1 MVIYLD
7 VIWLLNFCFDLLLLL
22 LTAFILKRQ
31 VKKRRYMLGALIG
44 SSIVLLLFTP
54 FAMVV
59 SHPLGKLL
67 FSIFIVLATFG
78 FQRFRSFFQN
88 LFAFYFVTFLMGGG
102 MIGVHSFLQT
112 NTVIQDGLL
121 ISQNDGFGDPIS
133 WLFVLT
139 GFPAIWLFSKKRL
152 GEVGTKK
159 RQVDEQVLVEIH
171 IHGETIR
178 LKGLVDSGNQL
189 YDPMTKTPVMIVQ
202 ADQLTAICGEPF
214 IELMKQSH
222 PVEVMQKIDDQ
233 FPLLDRLRLVPYR
246 AVGHD
251 HGFLLC
257 LKPDTVFIYS
267 KTHMIQPAKCFVG
280 LSLSGLSA
288 DQEFQS
294 IIHPDM
300 LDGSSR
306 GCRSF
311 W

>member
-54 FAMVV
+54 FTMVV

-67 FSIFIVLATFG
+67 FSVFIVLATFG

-121 ISQNDGFGDPIS
+121 ISQNYGFGDPIS
-133 WLFVLT
+133 WLFILT

-159 RQVDEQVLVEIH
+159 RQYDEQVLVELH

-202 ADQLTAICGEPF
+202 VDHLTAICGEPF
-214 IELMKQSH
+214 IELMKQFH

-267 KTHMIQPAKCFVG
+267 KTHMIQPARCFVG

-288 DQEFQS
+288 DQKFQS

-300 LDGSSR
+300 LDGKIIQVVS
-306 GCRSF
+306 
-311 W
+311 

>member
-67 FSIFIVLATFG
+67 FSVLIVLATFG

-112 NTVIQDGLL
+112 NTVIQNGLL

-159 RQVDEQVLVEIH
+159 RQNDEQVLVELH

-202 ADQLTAICGEPF
+202 ADQLTAICGESF
-214 IELMKQSH
+214 IDLMKQSH

-257 LKPDTVFIYS
+257 LKPDTVVIYS
-267 KTHMIQPAKCFVG
+267 KTQMIQPAKCFVG

-300 LDGSSR
+300 LDGKIIQGVS
-306 GCRSF
+306 
-311 W
+311 

>member
-54 FAMVV
+54 FAMIV

-67 FSIFIVLATFG
+67 FSVLIVLGTFG

-152 GEVGTKK
+152 GEVGAKK
-159 RQVDEQVLVEIH
+159 RQFDEQVLAEIH
-171 IHGETIR
+171 IQGETIR

-202 ADQLTAICGEPF
+202 ADQLMSICGEPF

-222 PVEVMQKIDDQ
+222 PVEVMQKLDDQ

-257 LKPDTVFIYS
+257 LKPDAVVIYT
-267 KTHMIQPAKCFVG
+267 KTHMIQSAKCFVG
-280 LSLSGLSA
+280 MSLSGLSA

-294 IIHPDM
+294 IVHPDM
-300 LDGSSR
+300 LDGKIIQGVS
-306 GCRSF
+306 
-311 W
+311 

>member
-54 FAMVV
+54 FAMFV

-67 FSIFIVLATFG
+67 FSVLIVLATFG

-152 GEVGTKK
+152 GEVGAKK
-159 RQVDEQVLVEIH
+159 RQFDEQVLAEIH
-171 IHGETIR
+171 IHGEIIR

-202 ADQLTAICGEPF
+202 ADQLMSICGEPF

-222 PVEVMQKIDDQ
+222 PVEVMQKLDNQ

-257 LKPDTVFIYS
+257 LKPDTVIIYS
-267 KTHMIQPAKCFVG
+267 KTQMIQPAKCFVG
-280 LSLSGLSA
+280 MSLSGLSA

-300 LDGSSR
+300 LDGKIIQVVS
-306 GCRSF
+306 
-311 W
+311 

>member
-1 MVIYLD
+1 
-7 VIWLLNFCFDLLLLL
+7 
-22 LTAFILKRQ
+22 
-31 VKKRRYMLGALIG
+31 MLGALIG

-67 FSIFIVLATFG
+67 FSVFIVLATFG

-159 RQVDEQVLVEIH
+159 RQYDEQVLVEIH

-267 KTHMIQPAKCFVG
+267 KTHMIQPPKCFVG

-300 LDGSSR
+300 LDGKIIQGVS
-306 GCRSF
+306 
-311 W
+311 

>member
-44 SSIVLLLFTP
+44 SSIVLFLFTP
-54 FAMVV
+54 IAMFV

-67 FSIFIVLATFG
+67 FSVLIVLATFG

-121 ISQNDGFGDPIS
+121 ISQHNGFGDPIS

-139 GFPAIWLFSKKRL
+139 GFPAMWLFSKKRL
-152 GEVGTKK
+152 GEVGAKK
-159 RQVDEQVLVEIH
+159 RRFDEQVLVELYIN
-171 IHGETIR
+171 GETIR

-202 ADQLTAICGEPF
+202 LDQLTSICGESF
-214 IELMKQSH
+214 VEMMKQHH
-222 PVEVMQKIDDQ
+222 PVEVMQKLDDC

-257 LKPDTVFIYS
+257 LKPDTVVIYS
-267 KTHMIQPAKCFVG
+267 KTHMIQPSKCFVG
-280 LSLSGLSA
+280 MSLSGLSA

-294 IIHPDM
+294 IIHPDL
-300 LDGSSR
+300 LDGKIIQGVS
-306 GCRSF
+306 
-311 W
+311 

>member
-54 FAMVV
+54 FAMFA

-67 FSIFIVLATFG
+67 FSVLIVLATFG

-112 NTVIQDGLL
+112 NTVIQNGLL

-152 GEVGTKK
+152 GEVGVKK
-159 RQVDEQVLVEIH
+159 RQFDEQVLVEIH
-171 IHGETIR
+171 IQGETIR

-202 ADQLTAICGEPF
+202 ADQLMSICGEPF
-214 IELMKQSH
+214 LELMKQSH
-222 PVEVMQKIDDQ
+222 PVEVMQKLDDR

-257 LKPDTVFIYS
+257 LKPDTVIIYS

-280 LSLSGLSA
+280 MSLSGLSA

-300 LDGSSR
+300 LDGKIIQGVS
-306 GCRSF
+306 
-311 W
+311 

>member
-112 NTVIQDGLL
+112 NTVIQNGLL

-152 GEVGTKK
+152 GEVCTKK
-159 RQVDEQVLVEIH
+159 RQYDEQVLVELH

-202 ADQLTAICGEPF
+202 ADHLTAICGESF
-214 IELMKQSH
+214 IDLMKQSH

-257 LKPDTVFIYS
+257 LKPDTVVIYS

-300 LDGSSR
+300 LDGKIIQGVS
-306 GCRSF
+306 
-311 W
+311 

>member
-112 NTVIQDGLL
+112 NTVIQNGLL

-159 RQVDEQVLVEIH
+159 RQYDEQVLVELH

-288 DQEFQS
+288 DQEFES

-300 LDGSSR
+300 LDGKIIQGVS
-306 GCRSF
+306 
-311 W
+311 

>member
-54 FAMVV
+54 FAMFV

-67 FSIFIVLATFG
+67 FSVLIVIATFG
-78 FQRFRSFFQN
+78 FGRFRSFFQN

-121 ISQNDGFGDPIS
+121 ISQNNGFGDPIS

-152 GEVGTKK
+152 GEIGAKK
-159 RQVDEQVLVEIH
+159 RQFDEQVLVELH
-171 IHGETIR
+171 INGETIR
-178 LKGLVDSGNQL
+178 LNGLVDSGNQL

-202 ADQLTAICGEPF
+202 LEKLTSVCGESF
-214 IELMKQSH
+214 LELMKRCH
-222 PVEVMQKIDDQ
+222 PVEVMQQIDES

-251 HGFLLC
+251 HGFLMC
-257 LKPDTVFIYS
+257 LKPDEVLVYT
-267 KTHMIQPAKCFVG
+267 KTHMIQPSKCFVG
-280 LSLSGLSA
+280 MSISGLSA
-288 DQEFQS
+288 DHEFQS
-294 IIHPDM
+294 IVHPDM
-300 LDGSSR
+300 LDGKIIQSVS
-306 GCRSF
+306 
-311 W
+311 

>member
-31 VKKRRYMLGALIG
+31 VKKRRYILGALIG

-54 FAMVV
+54 FALFV

-67 FSIFIVLATFG
+67 FSVFIVLATFG
-78 FQRFRSFFQN
+78 FQRFRTFFQH
-88 LFAFYFVTFLMGGG
+88 LFTFYFVTFLMGGG
-102 MIGVHSFLQT
+102 MMGVHSFLQT
-112 NTVIQDGLL
+112 NTVIQDGLFL
-121 ISQNDGFGDPIS
+121 SQNDGFGDPIS

-152 GEVGTKK
+152 GEVGIKK
-159 RQVDEQVLVEIH
+159 RQFDEQVMVDIH
-171 IHGETIR
+171 INGETIR

-189 YDPMTKTPVMIVQ
+189 YDPITKTPVMIVQ
-202 ADQLTAICGEPF
+202 LEQLSSVCGEPF
-214 IELMKQSH
+214 LALMKQCH
-222 PVEVMQKIDDQ
+222 PVEVLQKLDEQ

-257 LKPDTVFIYS
+257 LKPDAVVIYS
-267 KTHMIQPAKCFVG
+267 KKQMIQPSKCFVG
-280 LSLSGLSA
+280 MSLSGLSA

-300 LDGSSR
+300 LDGKIIQDVS
-306 GCRSF
+306 
-311 W
+311 